1 MAKVGGLMSC
11 YHRSLEGSMASRY
24 LATMEVLVQQMNLI
38 VPFMLKT
45 PRSFST
51 GHTPGFSS
59 FYEYLVVS

>member
-1 MAKVGGLMSC
+1 
-11 YHRSLEGSMASRY
+11 MASRY